1 MNLVLF
7 EDAIVD
13 RLWPITLTRPA
24 FAITCGGTRLLDLLT
39 ASGLG
44 KVVCHVR
51 PHLRTLQYT
60 DCPGTLLEGKK
71 VAGPAMF
78 INARL
83 VPSFANLEKLRT
95 LPASAKEGV
104 ILHGSSIVA
113 AWTSGDAPLA
123 NPVDVASS
131 IEALH
136 LPQVKNIELPVFDFP
151 HDVIRHHLATF
162 ADNLAHLAK
171 SGPYNQTSDGLFLGE
186 NVRVAHHVVVDTRPG
201 PIVIEAGAS
210 IGPFAYLRGPV
221 YIGRESKINEHAAIK
236 EGTCLGH
243 TTKVGGE
250 VSCSIIEPLTNKQH
264 HGYLGHSYV
273 GSWVNIGAGTSNSDL
288 KNTYGPIN
296 MTVRGQKVAT
306 GLQFV
311 GCFVGDYAKTAINTS
326 IFTGKTI
333 GVASM
338 LYGVVTTN
346 VPSFV
351 NYAKS
356 LGQNSE
362 APVDIVL
369 AMQARM
375 FNRRKILPR
384 PCDVELLR
392 SVYEMTRDDRR
403 ELGTLSKEPL
413 SW

>member
-7 EDAIVD
+7 EDALVD

-24 FAITCGGTRLLDLLT
+24 FAITCGGTRLFDLLK
-39 ASGLG
+39 SSDLG
-44 KVVCHVR
+44 KVTCHVR
-51 PHLRTLQYT
+51 PYLRTLQYT
-60 DCPGTLLEGKK
+60 DCPGTLVEGKT

-78 INARL
+78 VNARL
-83 VPSFANLEKLRT
+83 VPSVANLEKLRS
-95 LPASAKEGV
+95 LPSSAKDGV
-104 ILHGSSIVA
+104 IMHGSSVVVA
-113 AWTSGDAPLA
+113 WSAGNAQLA
-123 NPVDVASS
+123 NPVDIASS

-136 LPQVKNIELPVFDFP
+136 LPQVKNVDLPVFDFP
-151 HDVIRHHLATF
+151 HDVIRHHMATIT
-162 ADNLAHLAK
+162 DNLNHLAK
-171 SGPYNQTSDGLFLGE
+171 TGPYKQTSDGLFLGE

-201 PIVIEAGAS
+201 PVIIESGAA
-210 IGPFAYLRGPV
+210 IGPFVYLRGPV

-250 VSCSIIEPLTNKQH
+250 VDCSIIEPLSNKQH
-264 HGYLGHSYV
+264 YGFLGHSYV
-273 GSWVNIGAGTSNSDL
+273 GSWVNIGAGTCNSDL

-296 MTVRGQKVAT
+296 MTVRGQKVET
-306 GLQFV
+306 GMQFI
-311 GCFVGDYAKTAINTS
+311 GCFIGDYAKTAVNTS

-356 LGQNSE
+356 LGQNTE
-362 APVDIVL
+362 APVDVVI

-413 SW
+413 TW